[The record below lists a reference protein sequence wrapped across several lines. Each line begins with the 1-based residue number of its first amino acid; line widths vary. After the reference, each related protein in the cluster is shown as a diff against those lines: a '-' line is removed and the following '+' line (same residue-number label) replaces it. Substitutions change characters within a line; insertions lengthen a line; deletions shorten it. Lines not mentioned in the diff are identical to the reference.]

1 MECQRAVFDF
11 PGAEEGLCYLNSSYV
26 RLRHS
31 QSHPATD
38 CRRATACTSVVLPL
52 VVHALAT
59 ARA

>member
-1 MECQRAVFDF
+1 MQCQRAVFDF

-31 QSHPATD
+31 HSHPATD
-38 CRRATACTSVVLPL
+38 CRRATACTSVVL
-52 VVHALAT
+52 VVHALAA